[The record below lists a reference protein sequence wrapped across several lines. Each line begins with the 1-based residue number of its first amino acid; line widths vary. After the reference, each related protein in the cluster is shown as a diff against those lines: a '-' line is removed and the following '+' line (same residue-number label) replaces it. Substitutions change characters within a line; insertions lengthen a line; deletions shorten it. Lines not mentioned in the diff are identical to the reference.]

1 MNGHPAYKA
10 ILDRMWE
17 LHDSKAKDYGSTG
30 DPLAN
35 LRNGERFGMPAWKRC
50 LVEADSAFYRLEN
63 YCNGRNPSLESAKN
77 ALMDTAAF
85 ALLSLLFLEEEEDA
99 RHSEV
104 ADAQFEFEKAERDG
118 TPLLDRPPSHRE
130 ILDEYLSEKWGPI
143 EVPHDFKTSDV
154 LLASHTGYR
163 PPSEE
168 IGKRMVETL
177 EKAK

>member
-63 YCNGRNPSLESAKN
+63 YCNGRNPSSESAKN

-85 ALLSLLFLEEEEDA
+85 ALLALLFIEEGEEA
-99 RHSEV
+99 RHKAV
-104 ADAQFEFEKAERDG
+104 ADAQFEFETATLPKITSPNKTG
-118 TPLLDRPPSHRE
+118 HRPPS
-130 ILDEYLSEKWGPI
+130 I
-143 EVPHDFKTSDV
+143 
-154 LLASHTGYR
+154 
-163 PPSEE
+163 E
-168 IGKRMVETL
+168 IGKRMTETL